1 MFNDAKVP
9 HKTKNPHKAGSMLFV
24 GAQERTRTST
34 ELPAST

>member
-1 MFNDAKVP
+1 MKKANPLEALSWPLNDLK
-9 HKTKNPHKAGSMLFV
+9 F

>member
-1 MFNDAKVP
+1 MRVAEYK
-9 HKTKNPHKAGSMLFV
+9 KADLITEIGFLF